1 MDYETREKYLKAL
14 SRYITI
20 RRDNESL
27 TINTTIDV
35 VRLFVLELKQNINKK
50 NIDEDIKKEIIEEIE
65 KLAIVYGVKNE
76 VGKNEEWR
84 IKEAFKS
91 ICTQ

>member
-27 TINTTIDV
+27 TINTTIDA

-50 NIDEDIKKEIIEEIE
+50 NINEAIKKEIIEEIE

-76 VGKNEEWR
+76 VDKNEE
-84 IKEAFKS
+84 
-91 ICTQ
+91 